1 MNVAPPA
8 TWGKVQG
15 TVIGETCAGATGPVQ
30 ATIRLNLRHTVGYTL
45 TAERPGQLTYWVPQ
59 GRYDV
64 IAAKDGWVP
73 EVQRTQ
79 VDAGF
84 VATVNFTLEP
94 VSGCFSSYGGI

>member
-15 TVIGETCAGATGPVQ
+15 TVIGETCAGATGRSRPRPAQ
-30 ATIRLNLRHTVGYTL
+30 LRQPGYTL
-45 TAERPGQLTYWVPQ
+45 RADTQGKFTYWVPQ
-59 GRYDV
+59 GRYEV
-64 IAAKDGWVP
+64 IAAKDGWIP